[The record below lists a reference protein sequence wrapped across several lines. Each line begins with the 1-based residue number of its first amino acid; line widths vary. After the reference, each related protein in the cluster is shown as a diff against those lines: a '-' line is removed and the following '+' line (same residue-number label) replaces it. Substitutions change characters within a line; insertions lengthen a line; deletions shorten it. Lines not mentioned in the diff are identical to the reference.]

1 MAVYTSV
8 IAQSAISSAS
18 SRTRWI
24 DAIVASML
32 TTTPFLSPRDGC
44 APRPM
49 MLSRFSAVTSATMA
63 TIFDVPMS
71 RPTIRFLLS
80 FTMCAF
86 LPRFARRPFR
96 EARHAHRKAVAI
108 AQVDVVDARA
118 GAIERADGARV
129 ILDEARQPVAR
140 RVAPEVDRERS
151 TARRPQLPA
160 AARRQ
165 TQLRDRERARFEDN
179 AKFAVAQRDLRRAAV
194 WTDELRQL
202 AVEVGVE
209 HFTFRIDQPGVVPAR
224 EWLVLRDRDLKPVGP
239 LPAQR
244 DAPY

>member
-1 MAVYTSV
+1 
-8 IAQSAISSAS
+8 
-18 SRTRWI
+18 
-24 DAIVASML
+24 ML

-86 LPRFARRPFR
+86 LPRPARQPFS
-96 EARHAHRKAVAI
+96 EPRHAHCKTVAI
-108 AQVDVVDARA
+108 AQVDIVDARA
-118 GAIERADGARV
+118 SAIERADGARV
-129 ILDEARQPVAR
+129 IVDEARQPFAR
-140 RVAPEVDRERS
+140 RAAPELDRKRS
-151 TARRPQLPA
+151 ATRRPQLPT

-165 TQLRDRERARFEDN
+165 PQLGNRQRARLEGD
-179 AKFAVAQRDLRRAAV
+179 AEFAVAPGNVRRTAV
-194 WTDELRQL
+194 GTDEMRQV
-202 AVEVGVE
+202 AVEVGAE
-209 HFTFRIDQPGVVPAR
+209 HLTLGIDQRGVVPAR
-224 EWLVLRDRDLKPVGP
+224 QRLVLGNRDLKPVGP

-244 DAPY
+244 DALDPGHALQRRARFG

>member
-18 SRTRWI
+18 SSTRCS

-49 MLSRFSAVTSATMA
+49 MLSRFSGVTSATMA

-86 LPRFARRPFR
+86 LPRFARRPFG
-96 EARHAHRKAVAI
+96 EPRHAHCKTVAI

-118 GAIERADGARV
+118 PAVERADRARV
-129 ILDEARQPVAR
+129 IVDEARQPGAR
-140 RVAPEVDRERS
+140 RAASELDRERS
-151 TARRPQLPA
+151 AARRSQLPATARRQPQLGNRKQ
-160 AARRQ
+160 ARLEGD
-165 TQLRDRERARFEDN
+165 TE
-179 AKFAVAQRDLRRAAV
+179 FAVTPSNLRRDAV
-194 WTDELRQL
+194 GTDELRQL
-202 AVEVGVE
+202 AVEVGGE
-209 HFTFRIDQPGVVPAR
+209 HLAPG
-224 EWLVLRDRDLKPVGP
+224 
-239 LPAQR
+239 
-244 DAPY
+244 